1 MVTIELN
8 NLDNLDSSD
17 IKIGVKALIEE
28 LQKVQEDNKDL
39 VEELEKL
46 QEDNKE
52 LVEFQLIAN
61 KEIEKLEDETE
72 VLKDQIAVYKSKFN
86 TSEDEIMKLRDDY
99 AKLEL
104 KYSNQKDDIE
114 NLTKENNQLSRIKED
129 LEEKIDKLN
138 KNMTNQQKEWLN
150 KEKNLLSDIRESK
163 SNNIELERMSKYL
176 DLQLQEAISELPEK
190 SDINSLKSRINKH
203 EKTINELTDE
213 IAIAKNYIE
222 EKDNKE
228 KELEKQVAELK
239 SLIKELEESNT
250 NLAEENESYQIL
262 LQEKTLSG
270 ELMQH
275 PILQA
280 DVEKVTDSELTETSS
295 IQSKDATL
303 GDELTDIQNLGA
315 FDKDPRIIKYEKEI
329 KNQKEQNKA
338 LTLYLRNVIQKM
350 MSDPHLEEV
359 EDSRYMKPTRPRR
372 HSRSVSYFQNKISEF
387 FAQKEANNNNN
398 KNNNK
403 K

>member
-28 LQKVQEDNKDL
+28 LQKVQEDNKEL

-52 LVEFQLIAN
+52 LQLIAN
-61 KEIEKLEDETE
+61 KEIEKLEDENE
-72 VLKDQIAVYKSKFN
+72 VLKDQLAVYKSKFN
-86 TSEDEIMKLRDDY
+86 TSEEEIMKLRDDY

-114 NLTKENNQLSRIKED
+114 NLTKENNQLNRMKED

-176 DLQLQEAISELPEK
+176 DLQLQEAMSELPEK

-213 IAIAKNYIE
+213 ITIAKNYIE

-228 KELEKQVAELK
+228 KELEKQVSELK
-239 SLIKELEESNT
+239 SFIKELEENNT
-250 NLAEENESYQIL
+250 ILSEENESYQIL

-275 PILQA
+275 PMLQA

-295 IQSKDATL
+295 VQSKDATL
-303 GDELTDIQNLGA
+303 GDELTDVQNLGA
-315 FDKDPRIIKYEKEI
+315 FDKDPKIIKYEKEI
-329 KNQKEQNKA
+329 KNQKEQIKA

-350 MSDPHLEEV
+350 MADPHLEEV

-372 HSRSVSYFQNKISEF
+372 HSRSISYFQNQIGKF
-387 FAQKEANNNNN
+387 FAQQKETNNN
-398 KNNNK
+398 K
-403 K
+403 